1 MLSKLR
7 HAVAP
12 SVIVVL
18 AAYGMAYAA
27 TGSPNP
33 IDLVSHHGAQSDA
46 VKTPDPSDSPDVS
59 ESPDPSESPE
69 ASETPEASPEPKTS
83 DGPERSTTGCPDGF
97 TGNHGQ
103 FVSSSTDHH
112 AAAQSDCGKP
122 VHPDETPSTSPSSN
136 DNGEH
141 VGHGDEQSPEP
152 SESPEPDSTGDSHS
166 NDHQGNAGTNG
177 S

>member
-1 MLSKLR
+1 MWSKIR
-7 HAVAP
+7 TAVAP

-33 IDLVSHHGAQSDA
+33 IDLVSHHGTHAGDVTKPDA
-46 VKTPDPSDSPDVS
+46 TDKPDVS

-69 ASETPEASPEPKTS
+69 ASESPEPSHEPRTS
-83 DGPERSTTGCPDGF
+83 HGPERSTVGCPDGF

-103 FVSSSTDHH
+103 FVSQSDDHH

-122 VHPDETPSTSPSSN
+122 VHPDETPSTSPSG
-136 DNGEH
+136 DKGHDVEH
-141 VGHGDEQSPEP
+141 GHEQSPEP
-152 SESPEPDSTGDSHS
+152 SESPDADSTGDSHS
-166 NDHQGNAGTNG
+166 NDHSG
-177 S
+177 SDH